1 MKSLKHEKEDL
12 SLWYVTIYIL
22 WVIKMKNSEE
32 YYNKTKGNKPSG
44 LLKTFFFMN
53 FDKELN
59 GKSAIDLGAGAGNDA
74 KFLLKK
80 GFKVTCIDKE
90 EKSKD
95 IIMSQITQNENL
107 KFELQEFENIKLHK
121 ADLIY
126 SCFSLH
132 FCNPEKFNDMMNEI
146 INNINTNGFFVGNF
160 LGEEDGWYGND
171 KMTFLLKERVLDYF
185 KDFEIKYYAEKKYVK
200 DAVIGGKKNWHI
212 FEIIAMKKEED

>member
-12 SLWYVTIYIL
+12 SLWYVTIDIL
-22 WVIKMKNSEE
+22 WVKKMKNSEE
-32 YYNKTKGNKPSG
+32 YYNKTKGNNPSG
-44 LLKTFFFMN
+44 LLRTFFYMN
-53 FDKELN
+53 FDKELK
-59 GKSAIDLGAGAGNDA
+59 GKTAIDLGAGAGNDA
-74 KFLLKK
+74 KFLLEK

-107 KFELQEFENIKLHK
+107 KFELQEFEKIKLHK

-160 LGEEDGWYGND
+160 LGEQDGWFGND

-200 DAVIGGKKNWHI
+200 DAVIGGKKNWHV
-212 FEIIAMKKEED
+212 FEIIAMKK

>member
-1 MKSLKHEKEDL
+1 MKSLKHEIENL

-22 WVIKMKNSEE
+22 WVMKMKNSEE
-32 YYNKTKGNKPSG
+32 YYNKTKGKNPSG
-44 LLKTFFFMN
+44 LLRTFFYMN
-53 FDKELN
+53 FDKELK
-59 GKSAIDLGAGAGNDA
+59 GKTAIDLGASAGNDA
-74 KFLLKK
+74 KYLLEK

-132 FCNPEKFNDMMNEI
+132 FCNPEKFDNLMDEI
-146 INNINTNGFFVGNF
+146 IENVNLNGFFVGNF

-171 KMTFLLKERVLDYF
+171 KMTFLSKERVLDYF
-185 KDFEIKYYAEKKYVK
+185 KDFKIKYYAEKKYVK
-200 DAVIGGKKNWHI
+200 DAVIGGKKNWHV
-212 FEIIAMKKEED
+212 FEIIAMKK

>member
-1 MKSLKHEKEDL
+1 
-12 SLWYVTIYIL
+12 
-22 WVIKMKNSEE
+22 MKNSEE
-32 YYNKTKGNKPSG
+32 YYNKTKGNNPSG

-53 FDKELN
+53 FDKELK
-59 GKSAIDLGAGAGNDA
+59 GKTAIDLGAGAGNDA
-74 KFLLKK
+74 KFLLEK

-171 KMTFLLKERVLDYF
+171 KMTFLLKERALDYF

-200 DAVIGGKKNWHI
+200 DAVIGRKKNWHI

>member
-1 MKSLKHEKEDL
+1 
-12 SLWYVTIYIL
+12 
-22 WVIKMKNSEE
+22 MKNSEE
-32 YYNKTKGNKPSG
+32 YYNKTKGNNPSG
-44 LLKTFFFMN
+44 LIRTFFFMN

-59 GKSAIDLGAGAGNDA
+59 RKTAIDLGAGAGNDA
-74 KFLLKK
+74 KFLLEK

-146 INNINTNGFFVGNF
+146 INNINTKGFFVGNF

-200 DAVIGGKKNWHI
+200 DAVIGEKKNWHV